1 MKGNNYRQ
9 MGLQMPFLLF
19 TVSKSGPKDIFFS
32 VETCSELLVSNSYLI
47 LLCRPFVLSLFNDEK
62 NLFERAL
69 AFQAS

>member
-1 MKGNNYRQ
+1 MLANNYRQ
-9 MGLQMPFLLF
+9 MVLKMQFRSSRSQKA
-19 TVSKSGPKDIFFS
+19 VSKIIQSADTF
-32 VETCSELLVSNSYLI
+32 SELFVSNSYLI